1 MNTDILPP
9 ISMNRDCWTVLDVN
23 NPCNVEVYRGLHY
36 HAHENVSNVQK
47 DNLNLTT
54 D

>member
-9 ISMNRDCWTVLDVN
+9 ISMNQDCWTVLDVN
-23 NPCNVEVYRGLHY
+23 TLCNVEVNLLGLHY
-36 HAHENVSNVQK
+36 HAHENVANVQK
-47 DNLNLTT
+47 YNFCTT